1 MVGFV
6 GAQAR
11 RRRRNRIIFI
21 IIGIL
26 IILMFFYLPSLDLT
40 NEPEDLPNEILP
52 IENEDTTSLI
62 SDLEELKLDIF
73 QKDQRIKFRDNQIII
88 LKEEYWLLALS
99 ILIGLI
105 SALIPVIQVYRM
117 NISKILAD
125 E

>member
-1 MVGFV
+1 MFV
-6 GAQAR
+6 SS
-11 RRRRNRIIFI
+11 
-21 IIGIL
+21 
-26 IILMFFYLPSLDLT
+26 LMDESINYDL
-40 NEPEDLPNEILP
+40 
-52 IENEDTTSLI
+52 S
-62 SDLEELKLDIF
+62 S
-73 QKDQRIKFRDNQIII
+73 III